1 MIKSIRILEVPLLL
15 LIIAMQS
22 IGLQDPIGLAI
33 FLILISILRLIVN
46 VMTDG
51 FIYKKKRKL

>member
-22 IGLQDPIGLAI
+22 IGLQDPIGLPV

-51 FIYKKKRKL
+51 FIYKKR